1 MKIPLPTGCA
11 LGLSLPPLREFDTG
25 RSVGRV
31 EDDAVRDQ
39 CRREVAARGLVPDAA
54 AHLTRDALGQ
64 VEFSQLAPLKGLIKQ
79 FFSDRPW
86 TTDDDQ
92 ALADLMGTGEG
103 WWSHVLGADFELEFG
118 WRDGRFRIELSPA
131 ASGAEPAASEPDAG
145 ERKDSIEHVGRL
157 ELADTFATSV
167 VPEATPNPRT
177 IRFVTGPIHTGPSR
191 WYASAVDVE
200 DPRAAALFAE
210 FDAID
215 NVLVG
220 PDFVAVGLYRSN
232 DWEALLAPVL
242 SVVAAQFSGTADAP
256 PTTSAAPTT
265 NKTPASSRT
274 APPRDGDT
282 DVERAWRELGPLR
295 ADRPADLDRILA
307 ARSSSNLADRHVA
320 ARLLVDAD
328 PAVAELAWDELLA
341 DVSRTVRRATVDAM
355 VDTER
360 GALRPLLE
368 RALQDADP
376 WIRWKALRGL
386 VGLGI
391 EPSRGAV
398 TPLATDTDFRVRLE
412 AASALREST
421 KP

>member
-1 MKIPLPTGCA
+1 MDEAAHDWERVGI
-11 LGLSLPPLREFDTG
+11 RHG
-25 RSVGRV
+25 RSVGLV

-39 CRREVAARGLVPDAA
+39 CRRDVAGRGLVPDAA
-54 AHLTRDALGQ
+54 AHLTRDALGH

-103 WWSHVLGADFELEFG
+103 WWSHVLGSDFELEFG
-118 WRDGRFRIELSPA
+118 WRDGHFRIELSAAPLGAELASPA
-131 ASGAEPAASEPDAG
+131 ASGTDVG
-145 ERKDSIEHVGRL
+145 ERENSIEHVGRV
-157 ELADTFATSV
+157 ELMADTFATAV

-191 WYASAVDVE
+191 WYASAVGVD
-200 DPRAAALFAE
+200 DPRAAALFTE

-220 PDFVAVGLYRSN
+220 PDFVAVGLHRSN

-242 SVVAAQFSGTADAP
+242 RLVATQFTGTPDSLP
-256 PTTSAAPTT
+256 PAPTAPT
-265 NKTPASSRT
+265 MNDEPASSRT
-274 APPRDGDT
+274 VPSRAGDT
-282 DVERAWRELGPLR
+282 DIERAWRELGTLR

-307 ARSSSNLADRHVA
+307 ARSSSNIADRQVA

-328 PAVAELAWDELLA
+328 SAVAQLAWDELLA
-341 DVSRTVRRATVDAM
+341 DVSRSVRRATVDAM

-391 EPSRGAV
+391 EPSREVV

-412 AASALREST
+412 AGSALHEST
-421 KP
+421 EY

>member
-1 MKIPLPTGCA
+1 M
-11 LGLSLPPLREFDTG
+11 
-25 RSVGRV
+25 

-54 AHLTRDALGQ
+54 AHLTRDALGH

-92 ALADLMGTGEG
+92 ALAGLMGPGEG
-103 WWSHVLGADFELEFG
+103 WWSHVLGGDFELEFG
-118 WRDGRFRIELSPA
+118 WRDGDFRIELSPA
-131 ASGAEPAASEPDAG
+131 AHGTEAAAPDAAEPDAA
-145 ERKDSIEHVGRL
+145 EQKDPIEHVGRV
-157 ELADTFATSV
+157 ELMADTFATAV

-191 WYASAVDVE
+191 WYASAVDVD

-210 FDAID
+210 FDAIE

-220 PDFVAVGLYRSN
+220 PDFVAVGLHRGG
-232 DWEALLAPVL
+232 DWEALLGPVL
-242 SVVAAQFSGTADAP
+242 GAVATQFTGTPDSPRPAP
-256 PTTSAAPTT
+256 TAPTT
-265 NKTPASSRT
+265 NEAPAPSRT
-274 APPRDGDT
+274 PSPRDGGT
-282 DVERAWRELGPLR
+282 DVERAWRELGTLR
-295 ADRPADLDRILA
+295 ADRPSDLDRILV
-307 ARSSSNLADRHVA
+307 ARSSSNIADRQVA

-328 PAVAELAWDELLA
+328 PAVAQLAWDELLA
-341 DVSRTVRRATVDAM
+341 DASRTVRRATVDAM

-360 GALRPLLE
+360 AALRPLLE
-368 RALQDADP
+368 RALHDSDP

-391 EPSRGAV
+391 DPSRVAV
-398 TPLATDTDFRVRLE
+398 TPLATDADFRVRLE
-412 AASALREST
+412 AASALGQST
-421 KP
+421 ED